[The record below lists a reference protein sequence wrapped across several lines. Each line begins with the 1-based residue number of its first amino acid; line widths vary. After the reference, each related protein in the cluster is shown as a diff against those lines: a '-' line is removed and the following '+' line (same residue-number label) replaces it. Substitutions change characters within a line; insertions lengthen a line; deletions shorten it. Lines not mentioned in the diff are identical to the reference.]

1 MKVSNILDLQKNV
14 LVTLPPTSL
23 LSDAVILMA
32 EKDIGSVV
40 IVDKEND
47 LVGMLTFREVLR
59 VLAKRQIE
67 NRSGDTPTMSEIKV
81 NEVMNSQPTVTD
93 KDMQIDALRRLMNQ
107 CGERKQQKQ
116 FYFFLIEIVSKLMHV
131 LFRLAQ

>member
-40 IVDKEND
+40 IVDKENA
-47 LVGMLTFREVLR
+47 LVGMLTFREVLK
-59 VLAKRQIE
+59 VLAK
-67 NRSGDTPTMSEIKV
+67 
-81 NEVMNSQPTVTD
+81 
-93 KDMQIDALRRLMNQ
+93 
-107 CGERKQQKQ
+107 
-116 FYFFLIEIVSKLMHV
+116 
-131 LFRLAQ
+131 